1 MERNTTEL
9 ELKIYY
15 TLKMMD
21 KEQLMEVLEEEECL
35 TADGFDEAL
44 VGFTCGSN
52 MVAVYDIQKM
62 IEILVADGMTAEDAV
77 EHLDYNVIG
86 AYVGDKT
93 PQYMNF
99 VTEKVHN
106 G

>member
-1 MERNTTEL
+1 MGRNTTEL

-35 TADGFDEAL
+35 TADGFDDAL
-44 VGFTCGSN
+44 VGFTCGPN
-52 MVAVYDIQKM
+52 MVAVYDVQRM
-62 IEILVADGMTAEDAV
+62 IEILVAEGMDHDDAV

-86 AYVGDKT
+86 AYVGEKT

-99 VTEKVHN
+99 VTEEVHN

>member
-1 MERNTTEL
+1 MGRNTTEL

-15 TLKMMD
+15 TSKTMN
-21 KEQLMEVLEEEECL
+21 KEELMKVLEEEECL
-35 TADGFDEAL
+35 TADGFDNAL
-44 VGFTCGSN
+44 VGFTCGPN
-52 MVAVYDIQKM
+52 MVAVYDVQLMVKVLQ
-62 IEILVADGMTAEDAV
+62 EEGMSAEDAV

-86 AYVGDKT
+86 SHVGDKT

-99 VTEKVHN
+99 VSKKVHN

>member
-1 MERNTTEL
+1 MGRNTTEL

-21 KEQLMEVLEEEECL
+21 KEQLMEILAEEECL
-35 TADGFDEAL
+35 TADGFDDAL
-44 VGFTCGSN
+44 VGFTCGPN
-52 MVAVYDIQKM
+52 MVAVYDVQLMVKVLQ
-62 IEILVADGMTAEDAV
+62 EEGMSAEDAV

-86 AYVGDKT
+86 AHVGEKT

-99 VTEKVHN
+99 VTKEVHN